1 MATVTSAVV
10 LSKRYEGKVCLV
22 TASTL
27 GIGLAIA
34 TRMAQEG
41 GRVII
46 CSRKA
51 NNVDSAVALIQKAIS
66 AAGSSGSIE
75 GVVVNV
81 GEKD

>member
-1 MATVTSAVV
+1 MAQAAAI
-10 LSKRYEGKVCLV
+10 LPKRYEGKVCLV
-22 TASTL
+22 TGSTA

-46 CSRKA
+46 CSRLA
-51 NNVDSAVALIQKAIS
+51 NNVESAVASIQKAIS
-66 AAGSSGSIE
+66 ACGSSGSIE

-81 GEKD
+81 GAKD